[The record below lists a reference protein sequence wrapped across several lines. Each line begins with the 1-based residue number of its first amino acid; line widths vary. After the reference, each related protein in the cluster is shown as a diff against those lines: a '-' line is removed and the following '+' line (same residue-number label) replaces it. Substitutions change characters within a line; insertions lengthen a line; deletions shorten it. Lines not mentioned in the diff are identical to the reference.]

1 MASPPP
7 AWSRD
12 LLLIG
17 HDEEFRRLL
26 EVTLPGPHVE
36 LFPSLESAADGLAE
50 GRYALVMIDL
60 DAAPPD
66 LGDWVAR
73 RSREVVW
80 AATVKPEEKTRV
92 EELVAQG
99 VERIFYHPVAPAH
112 LARQLAWLL
121 RLDGSAEQSPSAEQP
136 ALPVASPLSRHSELF
151 ATFMSATKERVAK
164 IFQNASPHSDLAERT
179 DLAREAHRM
188 VGTLGSFGF
197 PLGSEL
203 ARQLEEL
210 LEAGPLTDSVV
221 VKISGLCQDLLDLVD
236 GAGSTLTEVLVPQ
249 SSTLPLVTVV
259 SPDEALR
266 QSMATGAVRFGLRV
280 VALPPERF
288 SDFLSSAAS
297 DAVVYDFGSL
307 EQPISAETSELLRSL
322 VCPVVAVCPSLSLRQ
337 RVEVSSLGMASLVE
351 KPFEI
356 EPLLE
361 SLQEMLSLPAA
372 SRVLAIDDDPLFLRQ
387 LESLIVPLGST
398 FTGVSDPEALWAALE
413 ARDPDLVLL
422 DIDMPDIDGLALCR
436 AIRSDS
442 RFREIPVVFITS
454 NLKTEVRRSAYEA
467 GAEDYIPKS
476 IEGAELRIRIA
487 TRLRR
492 ARAARKAENDPLTGL
507 PTRAPAV
514 KALNHLLKLGER
526 RSLPVSLAIVD
537 LDHFKSINDQF
548 GHPAGDL
555 VLQRV
560 AELFRTALRNED
572 VIARWGGEEFVT
584 GMFLMEKEQAVARLR
599 GALEDF
605 KRHAFDFGGRQV
617 KVTFSAGVAQFPL
630 DGRDV
635 NELYKAADGA
645 LYTAKKSRATIL
657 GASSQP
663 VPNDQV
669 DIVLVEDDHP
679 LGTVLMEAFAEQ
691 GWRARW
697 FQDGGDAAAAL
708 LSEDGALKPRV
719 IVVDRELPT
728 LDGMGLIEWLAEEGV
743 CRRCRVITVS
753 AKMSIEEVNEALEL
767 GVFDH
772 VAKPFSLS
780 VLLRRIEVA
789 RSSR

>member
-1 MASPPP
+1 MPESVSTSHS
-7 AWSRD
+7 WSRD
-12 LLLIG
+12 LLLVG
-17 HDEEFRRLL
+17 HDEDFRRLL
-26 EVTLPGPHVE
+26 EVTLPGPQVDLH
-36 LFPSLESAADGLAE
+36 PTLESAAHGLDQE
-50 GRYALVMIDL
+50 RYALVLIDL
-60 DAAPPD
+60 EAAPSD
-66 LGDWVAR
+66 LGAWLDKR
-73 RSREVVW
+73 RENVIW
-80 AATVKPEEKTRV
+80 AATVRPEERTRA
-92 EELVAQG
+92 EELVALG
-99 VERIFYHPVAPAH
+99 VERIFYHPVAPSH
-112 LARQLAWLL
+112 LARQLSWLL
-121 RLDGSAEQSPSAEQP
+121 RLEGPSEPPVTP
-136 ALPVASPLSRHSELF
+136 APSMLSRHSELF
-151 ATFMSATKERVAK
+151 ETFMSATKERIAK
-164 IFQNASPHSDLAERT
+164 IFGSVSSSSDLAERT
-179 DLAREAHRM
+179 ELAREAHRM

-210 LEAGPLTDSVV
+210 LEAGPLGDAAVARAL
-221 VKISGLCQDLLDLVD
+221 GLCQDLLDVLE
-236 GAGSTLTEVLVPQ
+236 GSSNNLSELLAPQ
-249 SSTLPLVTVV
+249 SSALPLVAVV
-259 SPDEALR
+259 SPEEGFR
-266 QSMATGAVRFGLRV
+266 SSMVAGATRFNLRV
-280 VALPPERF
+280 VATPPEEF
-288 SDFLSSAAS
+288 ADFLASAAS
-297 DAVVYDFGSL
+297 DAVVYDFGSM
-307 EQPISAETSELLRSL
+307 EEPISTELSELLSSL
-322 VCPVVAVCPSLSLRQ
+322 VCPVVAVCPALSLRQ
-337 RVEVSSLGMASLVE
+337 RVDVSSLGMASIVE

-361 SLQEMLSLPAA
+361 SLQGMLSLPAA
-372 SRVLAIDDDPLFLRQ
+372 SRVLAIDDDPIFLRQ
-387 LESLIVPLGST
+387 LESLIVPLGTT

-436 AIRSDS
+436 AIRSDG

-454 NLKTEVRRSAYEA
+454 NLKADVRRSAYEA

-492 ARAARKAENDPLTGL
+492 ARASRRAESDPLTGL

-514 KALNHLLKLGER
+514 KSLNHLLKLGER

-548 GHPAGDL
+548 GHPAGDQ

-560 AELFRTALRNED
+560 AELFRNALRSED

-599 GALEDF
+599 KALEEF
-605 KRHAFDFGGRQV
+605 KQHSFDFSGSAVR
-617 KVTFSAGVAQFPL
+617 VTFSAGVAQFPL

-645 LYTAKKSRATIL
+645 LYSAKKTRATVL
-657 GASSQP
+657 GASSQL
-663 VPNDQV
+663 VPDDQL

-679 LGTVLMEAFAEQ
+679 LGTVLMQAFAEQ
-691 GWRARW
+691 GWQARW

-708 LSEDGALKPRV
+708 LSEDSPLRPRV

-728 LDGMGLIEWLAEEGV
+728 LDGLGLIEWMAGEGI
-743 CRRCRVITVS
+743 CRRCKVITVS
-753 AKMSIEEVNEALEL
+753 AKMSIEEVNAALEL

-789 RSSR
+789 RSAR